1 MKSNKSI
8 NYKEN
13 TIKFF
18 DKMASKKHGDSFKHY
33 NNVLDWLDLSLTNEE
48 YTLLDLGT
56 GKGDLLL
63 KIIEKNKFLKLIG
76 LDISSEMI
84 KLAITKGIPA
94 NFVIGDSEALPL
106 KKSSIDIIT
115 CINSFHH
122 YSNPEKSIS
131 EMVRVLKSNGTLIL
145 GEIWILPIFRNI
157 INFFLPYMKTG
168 DYKIY
173 SCKDIIKLFSQQG
186 IILVEKKYVFP
197 SNYTYLFRKA
207 EIKRG

>member
-1 MKSNKSI
+1 MKLNKSI

-33 NNVLDWLDLSLTNEE
+33 NNVLNWLDLLLTNEQ

-63 KIIEKNKFLKLIG
+63 KIMKKNRVLKLIG
-76 LDISSEMI
+76 LDISPEMI
-84 KLAITKGIPA
+84 KIALSKRLPIDFI
-94 NFVIGDSEALPL
+94 IGDSEALPF
-106 KKSSIDIIT
+106 KNSSIDIIT

-131 EMVRVLKSNGTLIL
+131 EIARVLKSNGTLIL
-145 GEIWILPIFRNI
+145 GEIWILPILRNI

-173 SCKDIIKLFSQQG
+173 SCKEIQNLFAEQN
-186 IILVEKKYVFP
+186 IVLVEKKYVFP
-197 SNYTYLFRKA
+197 SNYTYLLKKVA
-207 EIKRG
+207 VKKG

>member
-1 MKSNKSI
+1 MKLNKSV

-18 DKMASKKHGDSFKHY
+18 DKMANKNHGDSFKHY
-33 NNVLDWLDLSLTNEE
+33 DNVLEWLNLLFTDKE

-63 KIIEKNKFLKLIG
+63 KIIEEFFNNNKLWKLIG

-84 KLAITKGIPA
+84 KKALIKRLPA
-94 NFVIGDSEALPL
+94 DFKVGDSENLPF
-106 KKSSIDIIT
+106 KNSSIDIIT

-122 YSNPEKSIS
+122 YSNPKKSIS
-131 EMVRVLKSNGTLIL
+131 EITRVLKPNGTLIL
-145 GEIWILPIFRNI
+145 GEIWLLPLFRNI
-157 INFFLPYMKTG
+157 INFLLPYMKTG

-173 SCKDIIKLFSQQG
+173 SCKEIQNIFAEQN
-186 IILVEKKYVFP
+186 IILIEKKYVFP
-197 SNYTYLFRKA
+197 SNYTYLLKK
-207 EIKRG
+207 IK